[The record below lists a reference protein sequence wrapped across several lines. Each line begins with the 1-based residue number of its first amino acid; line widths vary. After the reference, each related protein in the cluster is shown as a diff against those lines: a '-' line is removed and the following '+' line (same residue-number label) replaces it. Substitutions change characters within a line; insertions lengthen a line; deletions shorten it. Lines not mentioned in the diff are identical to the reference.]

1 MSSFIKKNP
10 RLAGVFKSSTN
21 EPVPQNVSNRVGT
34 PGLNPSL
41 TGASSLLAS
50 TGIPD
55 LDVCL
60 GGGLPPAS
68 LLTVFEDFP
77 ASKANYTWTAI
88 VRCFLAEG
96 VATAAADWSR
106 KDGGWI
112 AIIGH
117 DISNL
122 LSSLPR
128 PEATSSRSSR
138 NFDSVPTAD
147 VKEPNNSN
155 SSETVGNM
163 KIAWRYEGMKEFDS
177 NLKRPLSTLSSSNE
191 KSLGHTFDLNR
202 KLDGIPK
209 QLQET
214 SRALTLNLDLNEN
227 KNLSCDYQKT
237 WLFIKESMTANQR
250 SGLGRIVI
258 GSLGAPGLWNCTC
271 KMINNNKSVVCG
283 PAWLS
288 RKISNHIQEQE
299 ASHPC
304 LVLITIPTTYLV
316 ENLVINLDN
325 INNSNLNNNKS
336 TTLPAWV
343 SAVENV
349 SDAVIEL
356 KPLAGLTLKSSS
368 SSSSSATKTENPL
381 TRDYDG
387 FVIIKKGLR
396 RPNSF
401 KTALLETSNLAFK
414 IKRRRFCIEKFHL
427 PPSLEDDNSNSASG
441 NLFCSSS
448 KGAANLSSKSSHPL
462 DF

>member
-21 EPVPQNVSNRVGT
+21 EPAQQNVSNRVGT

-60 GGGLPPAS
+60 GGGLPQAS

-122 LSSLPR
+122 LSNLPR
-128 PEATSSRSSR
+128 PEATSSSSSR
-138 NFDSVPTAD
+138 RNFNSVPTTD
-147 VKEPNNSN
+147 VKNSSN
-155 SSETVGNM
+155 SETVGNM

-177 NLKRPLSTLSSSNE
+177 NLKRPLSSLSSSNE

-214 SRALTLNLDLNEN
+214 SRALALNLDLNEN
-227 KNLSCDYQKT
+227 ELVSCDYQRT
-237 WLFIKESMTANQR
+237 WLFIKETMTANQR

-271 KMINNNKSVVCG
+271 KSNNNNKRVVCG

-288 RKISNHIQEQE
+288 RKIANHIQEQE

-325 INNSNLNNNKS
+325 TSSNINNNNKS

-343 SAVENV
+343 VAVENV

-368 SSSSSATKTENPL
+368 SSSATKTQNPL

-387 FVIIKKGLR
+387 FVLIKKGLR

-401 KTALLETSNLAFK
+401 KPALLETSNLAFK

-441 NLFCSSS
+441 NSLCSSS
-448 KGAANLSSKSSHPL
+448 KGAANLSTKSSHPL